1 MKLLRSSCDDRKSDN
16 KPKLILSAKGLRII
30 FFAVGS
36 LFASVCIFFPFLA
49 SIESDNQTILY
60 YLVTPIYGVAAL
72 IFFFLY
78 RRDKRKNTAI
88 YNQTFFYR
96 INCTG
101 ALIGS
106 EKQMSNRVTYALSD
120 IDEMDGYSFEKFCA
134 LVMKCNDFKDVAV
147 TPGSGDQGVD
157 IVAKKDGIRYAVQC
171 KCYSS
176 KLGNTPIQEVCA
188 GKFMYGCQIGVVMT
202 NSYFTENARA
212 LAEKTGVLL
221 WDRNVLAEM
230 MQKLID

>member
-1 MKLLRSSCDDRKSDN
+1 MKLLKGSSDN
-16 KPKLILSAKGLRII
+16 RISKLVIGEKGLRMILLA
-30 FFAVGS
+30 FGA
-36 LFASVCIFFPFLA
+36 LFASVCIFFPMIVLVG
-49 SIESDNQTILY
+49 SENQTVLY
-60 YLVTPIYGVAAL
+60 FLVPPIYGVAAL
-72 IFFFLY
+72 IFFILY

-88 YNQTFFYR
+88 YSQTFFKR
-96 INCTG
+96 IQYAQVESDNKKQRGSQVAYTLTG
-101 ALIGS
+101 
-106 EKQMSNRVTYALSD
+106 VD
-120 IDEMDGYSFEKFCA
+120 DMDGHSFEKFCA
-134 LVMKCNDFKDVAV
+134 LVMERNGFGEVVV

-202 NSYFTENARA
+202 NNYFTENARA

-221 WDRNVLAEM
+221 WDRDVLAGM
-230 MQKLID
+230 MQK